1 MSSLTRTIGS
11 VAAAAVFVLAACG
24 GDDDSATSPDDTSA
38 DAPVDKGAD
47 GDTDPGDSGDDGDLA
62 IEDFEFVLQP
72 VTAGAE
78 VTFANRDSAP
88 HTLTADDGSFDT
100 GSVSGGDSTTFTAPG
115 AGDYSIVCTIHPDIT
130 GTLTV
135 EE

>member
-47 GDTDPGDSGDDGDLA
+47 GDTEPGVLVSGVSEGTSAQDAGIMTDDLLTGWNGSQIIGVREWMLMMAEHEPGDIVTVTVLRSGEL
-62 IEDFEFVLQP
+62 
-72 VTAGAE
+72 
-78 VTFANRDSAP
+78 
-88 HTLTADDGSFDT
+88 
-100 GSVSGGDSTTFTAPG
+100 STR
-115 AGDYSIVCTIHPDIT
+115 
-130 GTLTV
+130 
-135 EE
+135 